1 MIFSTELRRLPVVC
15 VDGVRYVVDVRR
27 GQLRQIND
35 SRRVFWFE
43 RAVAE
48 VGE

>member
-15 VDGVRYVVDVRR
+15 VEGVRYVVDVRR
-27 GQLRQIND
+27 GQLRQVD
-35 SRRVFWFE
+35 GPRRVIWFE
-43 RAVAE
+43 RAGAE